1 MQCFFLLSLFEAHSK
16 VSDERRGGG
25 RIKERGAVRSVSP
38 DLEQTGAPVEEEAAE
53 EEAEEEEAAEKT
65 EATTEAEV
73 EETEVEEEERR
84 A

>member
-65 EATTEAEV
+65 EAAAEA